1 MRNSINGTKPLPLP
15 SFSTRL
21 FPTMATPYLH
31 SPPTANPILHH
42 CSATSTLR
50 NTAIPTS
57 TTHHRVQVWW
67 LTCFGDIWWRWFSRL
82 VSFYLLS
89 LNLVAAPSA
98 YPASST
104 SYACEHI
111 DAYYYPV
118 MHLRGELL
126 KKKLNSIVAPHH
138 SLSYQEVWDALKI
151 LDAADI
157 DNPEASSGIV
167 EIYSLRVVSKRLSGK
182 PQGWNSE
189 STKQFVGLSMSNK
202 EAAWTLKTD
211 KQRWAPLQGDLLA
224 VNSSRGNK
232 YYGECMTSS
241 NKCLSPANKEAALDT
256 ETDKQRWA
264 PPARVRG
271 DIARALMYMAVAYG
285 FQQPGGNPG
294 LRLSDTPNVENRE
307 MGLLSTLL
315 KWNEVDPPSREEKLR
330 NERICKMYQ
339 HNRNPFVDHP
349 EYANLIWKWKPVVSR
364 PIPFSDN
371 DNNAI
376 SSKTSYL
383 VSPSNKL
390 VPHAS

>member
-42 CSATSTLR
+42 CSATSSLR

-57 TTHHRVQVWW
+57 TTHHRVQLWW

-111 DAYYYPV
+111 DAYYSPV
-118 MHLRGELL
+118 MHLRGEPL

-182 PQGWNSE
+182 PQGWNTFTGEHLWPRSY
-189 STKQFVGLSMSNK
+189 GLMGGP
-202 EAAWTLKTD
+202 ALTD
-211 KQRWAPLQGDLLA
+211 LHNIRPSDVN

-294 LRLSDTPNVENRE
+294 LRLSDTPNIGRW
-307 MGLLSTLL
+307 G
-315 KWNEVDPPSREEKLR
+315 
-330 NERICKMYQ
+330 C
-339 HNRNPFVDHP
+339 F
-349 EYANLIWKWKPVVSR
+349 
-364 PIPFSDN
+364 
-371 DNNAI
+371 
-376 SSKTSYL
+376 
-383 VSPSNKL
+383 
-390 VPHAS
+390 PHY